1 MPTRPIDRLNHTA
14 EMSDAS
20 KQTLSATSSGSTQDS
35 EPGESAR
42 AHETWFDRLRS
53 AVGLKGAGTLR
64 QDLAAALAAPQDDAA
79 GFTPEERAMLSNIL
93 RLRDMRVD
101 DVMVPRADIEAVE
114 IDATLGELL
123 VTFLKSGH
131 SRMPVFRETLD
142 DPVGLVH
149 IKDLMTHIAEAA
161 GRRGPAGDDAATRLA
176 DAPAKADE
184 SEAAARLDLAC
195 VDLGKTLAKAGLV
208 RNILFVPPSM
218 PVATL
223 LANMQAAHMQL
234 ALVIDEYGGTD
245 GLVSLEDALEMVVGD
260 IEDEHD
266 DETGPMIVPD
276 KDGGFLA
283 DARADLE
290 EVAEVVG
297 TDFAAGE
304 HGEDVDTIGGLV
316 FALVGRIPVRGE
328 LVPAPGGY
336 EFEVLDADPR
346 RIKRL
351 RICKRP
357 AGPREPR
364 RRHRPPPESG
374 SPAG

>member
-1 MPTRPIDRLNHTA
+1 MN
-14 EMSDAS
+14 DAS
-20 KQTLSATSSGSTQDS
+20 KQALSDPSSASAQDS
-35 EPGESAR
+35 EPGESTR
-42 AHETWFDRLRS
+42 THETWLDRLRA

-64 QDLAAALAAPQDDAA
+64 QDLAAALAAPDDDAA

-149 IKDLMTHIAEAA
+149 IKDLMAHIAGAA
-161 GRRGPAGDDAATRLA
+161 GRH
-176 DAPAKADE
+176 APANGDSTGRSGSSE
-184 SEAAARLDLAC
+184 EEAAKLDLARI
-195 VDLGKTLAKAGLV
+195 DLGKTLASAALV

-223 LANMQAAHMQL
+223 LANMQAAHMQM

-245 GLVSLEDALEMVVGD
+245 GLVSLEDAIEMVVGE

-266 DETGPMIVPD
+266 DDVGPMIVPD

-290 EVAEVVG
+290 EVAKVVG
-297 TDFAAGE
+297 TDFAAGKD
-304 HGEDVDTIGGLV
+304 GEDVDTIGGLV

-328 LVPAPGGY
+328 LVSAPGGY
-336 EFEVLDADPR
+336 EFEILDADPR

-351 RICKRP
+351 RISKRL

-364 RRHRPPPESG
+364 RRHRSTPESG
-374 SPAG
+374 APAS

>member
-1 MPTRPIDRLNHTA
+1 MNDAPKQAL
-14 EMSDAS
+14 SDPS
-20 KQTLSATSSGSTQDS
+20 TGSAQDS
-35 EPGESAR
+35 EPDSTR
-42 AHETWFDRLRS
+42 NHETWFDRLRA
-53 AVGLKGAGTLR
+53 AVGFKGTGTLR
-64 QDLAAALAAPQDDAA
+64 QDLAAALAAPEDDAA
-79 GFTPEERAMLSNIL
+79 GFTPEERAMLANIL

-114 IDATLGELL
+114 IDAGLGELL

-149 IKDLMTHIAEAA
+149 IKDLMAHIAGTAGPQTAKSADSPARSGDSVEEEAA
-161 GRRGPAGDDAATRLA
+161 
-176 DAPAKADE
+176 K
-184 SEAAARLDLAC
+184 LDLAC
-195 VDLGKTLAKAGLV
+195 VDLGKTLASAGLV

-223 LANMQAAHMQL
+223 LANMQAAHMQM

-266 DETGPMIVPD
+266 DDNGPMIVPD

-290 EVAEVVG
+290 EVAEVLG
-297 TDFAAGE
+297 TDLAAGKD
-304 HGEDVDTIGGLV
+304 GEDVDTIGGLV

-328 LVPAPGGY
+328 LVSAPGGY
-336 EFEVLDADPR
+336 EFEILDADPR

-351 RICKRP
+351 RISKRP

-364 RRHRPPPESG
+364 RRHRSSPETG
-374 SPAG
+374 PAAG

>member
-1 MPTRPIDRLNHTA
+1 MN
-14 EMSDAS
+14 DAS
-20 KQTLSATSSGSTQDS
+20 KPTLSDPSSGSAQDS
-35 EPGESAR
+35 EPDSTR
-42 AHETWFDRLRS
+42 SHETWLDRLRA
-53 AVGLKGAGTLR
+53 AVGLRNTGSLR

-79 GFTPEERAMLSNIL
+79 GFTPEERAMLANIL

-114 IDATLGELL
+114 IDATVGELL
-123 VTFLKSGH
+123 VTFLRSGH

-149 IKDLMTHIAEAA
+149 IKDLMAHIAGTAGRPAPAA
-161 GRRGPAGDDAATRLA
+161 GDGE
-176 DAPAKADE
+176 AKSSDGE
-184 SEAAARLDLAC
+184 EEEAARLDLAR
-195 VDLGKTLAKAGLV
+195 VDLAKTLATASLV

-223 LANMQAAHMQL
+223 LANMQAAHMQM

-266 DETGPMIVPD
+266 DDTGPMIVPD

-297 TDFAAGE
+297 TDFAAGKD
-304 HGEDVDTIGGLV
+304 GEDVDTIGGLV

-328 LVPAPGGY
+328 LVSAPGGY
-336 EFEVLDADPR
+336 EFEILDADPR

-351 RICKRP
+351 RISKRP

-364 RRHRPPPESG
+364 RRHRSASESG
-374 SPAG
+374 PAAG

>member
-1 MPTRPIDRLNHTA
+1 
-14 EMSDAS
+14 MSDAA
-20 KQTLSATSSGSTQDS
+20 KQTLSDPGTGSAPDG
-35 EPGESAR
+35 EPGESTR
-42 AHETWFDRLRS
+42 PHETWFDRLRA
-53 AVGLKGAGTLR
+53 AVGLRNSGTLR
-64 QDLAAALAAPQDDAA
+64 QDLAAALAAPEDDGA

-161 GRRGPAGDDAATRLA
+161 GRR
-176 DAPAKADE
+176 APATGETAETVGEDKA
-184 SEAAARLDLAC
+184 AGLDLAC
-195 VDLGKTLAKAGLV
+195 VDLGKTIAKASLV

-223 LANMQAAHMQL
+223 LANMQAAHMQM

-290 EVAEVVG
+290 EVATVVG
-297 TDFAAGE
+297 TDFAADE

-328 LVPAPGGY
+328 LISAPGGY
-336 EFEVLDADPR
+336 EFEILDADPR

-351 RICKRP
+351 RISKRL
-357 AGPREPR
+357 AGPRRRARSPHEPG
-364 RRHRPPPESG
+364 PPAAE
-374 SPAG
+374 

>member
-1 MPTRPIDRLNHTA
+1 MN
-14 EMSDAS
+14 DAS
-20 KQTLSATSSGSTQDS
+20 RQALSDPGTGSAQDS
-35 EPGESAR
+35 EPGDSTR
-42 AHETWFDRLRS
+42 SHETWFDRLRA
-53 AVGLKGAGTLR
+53 AVGLKNSGNLR

-79 GFTPEERAMLSNIL
+79 GFTPEERAMLANIL

-149 IKDLMTHIAEAA
+149 IKDLMTHIAKSAAGEAA
-161 GRRGPAGDDAATRLA
+161 
-176 DAPAKADE
+176 K
-184 SEAAARLDLAC
+184 LDLAC

-223 LANMQAAHMQL
+223 LANMQAAHMQM

-245 GLVSLEDALEMVVGD
+245 GLVSLEDALEMVVGE

-266 DETGPMIVPD
+266 DDVGPMIVPD

-290 EVAEVVG
+290 EVAQVVG

-328 LVPAPGGY
+328 LVSAPGGY
-336 EFEVLDADPR
+336 EFEILDADPR

-351 RICKRP
+351 RISKRR

-364 RRHRPPPESG
+364 RRSRPPPESG

>member
-1 MPTRPIDRLNHTA
+1 MN
-14 EMSDAS
+14 DAS
-20 KQTLSATSSGSTQDS
+20 RQALSDPGTGTPQDG
-35 EPGESAR
+35 EPGDSTR
-42 AHETWFDRLRS
+42 SHETWFDRLRA
-53 AVGLKGAGTLR
+53 AVGLKNSGSLR

-79 GFTPEERAMLSNIL
+79 GFTPEERAMLANIL

-161 GRRGPAGDDAATRLA
+161 GQRTPASAEDTAKSATG
-176 DAPAKADE
+176 
-184 SEAAARLDLAC
+184 EAAKLDLAC
-195 VDLGKTLAKAGLV
+195 VDLGKTVAKAGLV

-223 LANMQAAHMQL
+223 LANMQAAHMQM

-245 GLVSLEDALEMVVGD
+245 GLVSLEDALEMVVGE

-266 DETGPMIVPD
+266 DDVGPMIVPD

-328 LVPAPGGY
+328 LVSAPGGY
-336 EFEVLDADPR
+336 EFEILDADPR

-351 RICKRP
+351 RISRRRQG
-357 AGPREPR
+357 AREPR
-364 RRHRPPPESG
+364 RRNRPPPESG
-374 SPAG
+374 SAAG

>member
-1 MPTRPIDRLNHTA
+1 MNEAT
-14 EMSDAS
+14 
-20 KQTLSATSSGSTQDS
+20 KQS
-35 EPGESAR
+35 EPATGSASASEGEPADSTR
-42 AHETWFDRLRS
+42 NHESWLDRLRM
-53 AVGLKGAGTLR
+53 AVGLRGAGTLR
-64 QDLAAALAAPQDDAA
+64 DDLAAALAAPPDDGAD
-79 GFTPEERAMLSNIL
+79 FTPEERAMLANIL

-114 IDATLGELL
+114 INSSLGELL
-123 VTFLKSGH
+123 VTFLRSGH

-149 IKDLMTHIAEAA
+149 IKDLMTHIADAA
-161 GRRGPAGDDAATRLA
+161 GRSAAKGNRSGNGNGKPNDD
-176 DAPAKADE
+176 E
-184 SEAAARLDLAC
+184 EEAAKLDLTC
-195 VDLGKTLAKAGLV
+195 VDLGKTLASAGLV

-245 GLVSLEDALEMVVGD
+245 GLVSLEDALEMVVGE

-266 DETGPMIVPD
+266 DDAGPTIVPD

-290 EVAEVVG
+290 EVARVVG
-297 TDFAAGE
+297 TDFDAGK
-304 HGEDVDTIGGLV
+304 HGEDVDTIGGLI

-328 LVPAPGGY
+328 LVAAPGGY
-336 EFEVLDADPR
+336 EFEILDADPR

-351 RICKRP
+351 RISKRL

-364 RRHRPPPESG
+364 RRRQPPSDG
-374 SPAG
+374 SAPAAE

>member
-1 MPTRPIDRLNHTA
+1 MNDV
-14 EMSDAS
+14 S
-20 KQTLSATSSGSTQDS
+20 KQALSDPNAGSATES
-35 EPGESAR
+35 EPGDSTR
-42 AHETWFDRLRS
+42 LHDNWFDRLRA

-64 QDLAAALAAPQDDAA
+64 QDLAAALAAPADDGAD
-79 GFTPEERAMLSNIL
+79 FTPEERAMLANIL
-93 RLRDMRVD
+93 RLRDIRVD
-101 DVMVPRADIEAVE
+101 DVMVPRADIEAVD
-114 IDATLGELL
+114 IDVTLGELL
-123 VTFLKSGH
+123 ASFLKSGH

-149 IKDLMTHIAEAA
+149 IKDLMTYVADVAFLPAAA
-161 GRRGPAGDDAATRLA
+161 GA
-176 DAPAKADE
+176 DKQDGNDGRPGN
-184 SEAAARLDLAC
+184 LDLGR
-195 VDLGKTLAKAGLV
+195 VDLTRTLASANLV

-223 LANMQAAHMQL
+223 LANMQATHMQM

-245 GLVSLEDALEMVVGD
+245 GLVSLEDALEMVVGE

-266 DETGPMIVPD
+266 DDTGPMIVPD

-290 EVAEVVG
+290 EVSAVLG
-297 TDFAAGE
+297 TDLAAGE
-304 HGEDVDTIGGLV
+304 IGEDVDTIGGLV

-336 EFEVLDADPR
+336 EFEILDADPR

-351 RICKRP
+351 RISRRP
-357 AGPREPR
+357 ADLRER
-364 RRHRPPPESG
+364 RRQRPPPESG
-374 SPAG
+374 TAAG

>member
-1 MPTRPIDRLNHTA
+1 MN
-14 EMSDAS
+14 DAA
-20 KQTLSATSSGSTQDS
+20 KQTLSDPGAGTPQDG
-35 EPGESAR
+35 EPGESTR
-42 AHETWFDRLRS
+42 SHESWLDRLRA

-79 GFTPEERAMLSNIL
+79 DFTPEERAMLANIL
-93 RLRDMRVD
+93 RLRDTRVD
-101 DVMVPRADIEAVE
+101 DVMVPRADIVAVE
-114 IDATLGELL
+114 IDASLGEVL

-142 DPVGLVH
+142 DPVGLIH
-149 IKDLMTHIAEAA
+149 IKDLMAHIAAAA
-161 GRRGPAGDDAATRLA
+161 GGPVD
-176 DAPAKADE
+176 KADGTTARTGD
-184 SEAAARLDLAC
+184 SAAEIKLDLAS
-195 VDLGKTLAKAGLV
+195 VDLGRTLAKAGLV

-218 PVATL
+218 PVAAL

-266 DETGPMIVPD
+266 DDEGPMIVPD

-283 DARADLE
+283 DARADLD
-290 EVAEVVG
+290 EVAKVLG
-297 TDFAAGE
+297 TDLAAGE
-304 HGEDVDTIGGLV
+304 HGEDIDTIGGLV

-328 LVPAPGGY
+328 LVSAPGGY

-351 RICKRP
+351 RISRRP
-357 AGPREPR
+357 PGSREPR
-364 RRHRPPPESG
+364 RRYRPPPESG
-374 SPAG
+374 SPAAE

>member
-1 MPTRPIDRLNHTA
+1 MT
-14 EMSDAS
+14 DAP
-20 KQTLSATSSGSTQDS
+20 KQALSEASAGSTPEG
-35 EPGESAR
+35 EPGDSAR
-42 AHETWFDRLRS
+42 LHETWFDRLRA
-53 AVGLKGAGTLR
+53 AVGLKSGNLR
-64 QDLAAALAAPQDDAA
+64 QDLAAALAAPEDAGA
-79 GFTPEERAMLSNIL
+79 DFTPEERAMLANIL
-93 RLRDMRVD
+93 RLRDVRVD
-101 DVMVPRADIEAVE
+101 DIMVPRADIEAVE
-114 IDATLGELL
+114 IDAPLGELL

-149 IKDLMTHIAEAA
+149 IKDLMAHIAGAA
-161 GRRGPAGDDAATRLA
+161 G
-176 DAPAKADE
+176 APAPVNSDGTAV
-184 SEAAARLDLAC
+184 SGGGEATAKLDLGS
-195 VDLGKTLAKAGLV
+195 VDLAKTLATAGVV

-223 LANMQAAHMQL
+223 LANMQAARMQM

-245 GLVSLEDALEMVVGD
+245 GLVSLEDAVEMVVGE

-266 DETGPMIVPD
+266 DDVGPMIVPD

-290 EVAEVVG
+290 EVAQVVG

-304 HGEDVDTIGGLV
+304 EGEDVDTIGGLV

-328 LVPAPGGY
+328 LVSAPGGY
-336 EFEVLDADPR
+336 EFEILDADPR

-351 RICKRP
+351 RISKRP

-364 RRHRPPPESG
+364 RRYRPPPESG
-374 SPAG
+374 PPAA